1 MSVIGVIWDYDGT
14 IIDSAKKNIEV
25 TIEVLKHFDKE
36 IETHLPKALQ
46 SYGNYQKANHK
57 YKNWRELYKES
68 YGLKEEQLDEAGS
81 LWTPEQLKNKTIPS
95 MFEGMA
101 ELLNKLK
108 PIKMGICS
116 QNSNENIKET
126 LRHYGVER
134 CFEAIIGYDDL
145 SGSEQKPNPT
155 GFIKCIELLELN
167 NKSGTLV
174 YIGDHSEDVVFG
186 KNAEGILKEKGINV
200 ICIAID
206 HLSLN
211 LNTYE
216 KWSIQP
222 NYFVQ
227 TVSELD
233 NILQGLSLNQ
243 ISGIESNENNQF
255 L

>member
-1 MSVIGVIWDYDGT
+1 MNIIGVIWDYDGT

-25 TIEVLKHFDKE
+25 TIEVLKHFDKD
-36 IETHLPKALQ
+36 IEKHLPEALQ
-46 SYGNYQKANHK
+46 SYENYQKANHK

-81 LWTPEQLKNKTIPS
+81 LWTPEQLKNKTVPS
-95 MFEGMA
+95 IFEGMD
-101 ELLNKLK
+101 EIFRKLK

-116 QNSNENIKET
+116 QNSNKNIKKT
-126 LRHYGVER
+126 LKHYGIEK

-145 SGSEQKPNPT
+145 LGSEQKPDPA
-155 GFIKCIELLELN
+155 GFIKCIELLEIN
-167 NKSGTLV
+167 NESGTLI

-186 KNAEGILKEKGINV
+186 KNAEEVLKEKEINV

-206 HLSLN
+206 HLGLS

-216 KWSIQP
+216 KWSVQP

-227 TVSELD
+227 TTLELD
-233 NILQGLSLNQ
+233 NVLQKLLLDD
-243 ISGIESNENNQF
+243 F
-255 L
+255 V